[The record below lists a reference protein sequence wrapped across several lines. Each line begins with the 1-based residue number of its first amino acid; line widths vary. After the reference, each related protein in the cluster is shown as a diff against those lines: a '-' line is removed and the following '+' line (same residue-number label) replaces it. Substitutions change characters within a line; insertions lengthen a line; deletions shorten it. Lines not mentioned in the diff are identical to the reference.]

1 MVILP
6 EKVVEQALEAL
17 ELHMNDEGSILRS
30 RMAWDAL
37 RQALES
43 KPGAWGNFQ
52 DDGTLVGLSQHPE
65 DQVNWAGRRPL
76 YAPPKAEPK
85 VCKPSTMKKGG
96 RYNWK
101 GQPERLVY
109 VGRSNNGLWF
119 QFEKVGAPGAIWCEV
134 LARDLG
140 MLEETIPQPVAY
152 EWRYDSCGYAVINKL
167 VITETPEPTVFLK
180 NVFARGPFPLYRQQQ
195 PVQWVC
201 LTDEEMDG
209 ALRRSGVVATF
220 AALRCVGKEVEA
232 KLREKNGGAT

>member
-37 RQALES
+37 RQALE
-43 KPGAWGNFQ
+43 A
-52 DDGTLVGLSQHPE
+52 SQQTE
-65 DQVNWAGRRPL
+65 
-76 YAPPKAEPK
+76 
-85 VCKPSTMKKGG
+85 
-96 RYNWK
+96 
-101 GQPERLVY
+101 
-109 VGRSNNGLWF
+109 
-119 QFEKVGAPGAIWCEV
+119 
-134 LARDLG
+134 
-140 MLEETIPQPVAY
+140 PVAY
-152 EWRYDSCGYAVINKL
+152 EWRYDSCGLAAVNRL
-167 VITETPEPTVFLK
+167 AITETPEPTVFLK